1 MRVLILGGTGDARR
15 LAAVLVSGSDPG
27 LGSGSAG
34 EPAGTAGEPAGRPGL
49 SVVSS
54 LAGRVRSPVLPPGE
68 VRVGGFGGVS
78 GLRDYLR
85 AERVAAVVDATH
97 PFAATMS
104 ASAAA
109 ATAELGIPLL
119 VLHRP
124 GWTPGDGDRWYWV
137 PTLAA
142 AAEALPGLGRRV
154 FLTTGRGGL
163 AAFAGLG
170 AHWFLVRSVDPPEP
184 PMPPRLRTLLA
195 RGPFTLAGERELLRE
210 HRIDVLVTKD
220 SGGEMTKAKLRAAG
234 ELGIP
239 VVIQSRPPVPAGVP
253 VETTV
258 AGAAR
263 WLATVLGS

>member
-15 LAAVLVSGSDPG
+15 LASVLASEPESGPESALAP
-27 LGSGSAG
+27 GSAG
-34 EPAGTAGEPAGRPGL
+34 GPAGL

-68 VRVGGFGGVS
+68 VRIGGFGGVA

-85 AERVAAVVDATH
+85 AGRVAAVVDATH

-109 ATAELGIPLL
+109 ATAELGIPLV
-119 VLHRP
+119 VLRRP
-124 GWTPGDGDRWYWV
+124 GWTPEAGDDWHWV

-142 AAEALPGLGRRV
+142 AADALPALGRRV
-154 FLTTGRGGL
+154 FLSTGRGGL
-163 AAFAGLG
+163 AEFAGL
-170 AHWFLVRSVDPPEP
+170 AEHWFLLRSVDPPDP
-184 PMPPRLRTLLA
+184 PMPPRLHTLLA

-239 VVIQSRPPVPAGVP
+239 VLIQSRPPVPAGVP

-258 AGAAR
+258 AGAVG
-263 WLATVLGS
+263 WLDAVLGS

>member
-15 LAAVLVSGSDPG
+15 LAAVLTP
-27 LGSGSAG
+27 GSAG
-34 EPAGTAGEPAGRPGL
+34 GSAGGSAESAVARPGL

-68 VRVGGFGGVS
+68 VRVGGFGGVP
-78 GLRDYLR
+78 GLLAYLR
-85 AERVAAVVDATH
+85 AERIAVVVDATH

-109 ATAELGIPLL
+109 ATTELGIPLL
-119 VLHRP
+119 VLRRP
-124 GWTPGDGDRWYWV
+124 GWTPRDGDRWHWV

-170 AHWFLVRSVDPPEP
+170 EHWFLVRSVDPPEP

-195 RGPFTLAGERELLRE
+195 RGPFTLDAERELLRE

-220 SGGEMTKAKLRAAG
+220 SGGAMTEAKLLAAG
-234 ELGIP
+234 ELGVP

-263 WLATVLGS
+263 WLATVRGS